1 MRHEAK
7 LNFFKQASHLINFK
21 NVEHA
26 PSHHHQRW
34 MCYHLAS
41 GRLIN
46 ASLECEP
53 SFSGSGITLVKDET
67 QDIQEKLN
75 LILLQLGMEALV
87 YHPKWVC
94 KNGILY

>member
-1 MRHEAK
+1 MCHEAK

-26 PSHHHQRW
+26 LSHHHQRW
-34 MCYHLAS
+34 TCYHLVS

-46 ASLECEP
+46 ASLECGP
-53 SFSGSGITLVKDET
+53 SLSGSGITLVKDET

-75 LILLQLGMEALV
+75 LILPQLGMEASV
-87 YHPKWVC
+87 YHPKWVH